1 MEHYSELLELISQ
14 YANFIANT
22 VGHTSQSVLSGILDD
37 DIRTIHSF
45 ILEVV
50 KHFTVVGDE
59 YKIFHMILD
68 LDYVTGTY
76 NTHIWC
82 LANCVD
88 RLASYANIPKHDKE
102 AFFTTNFDMSRSSL

>member
-1 MEHYSELLELISQ
+1 MEHYTKLLELISQ

-37 DIRTIHSF
+37 DIRTTRWF

-59 YKIFHMILD
+59 YTPLK
-68 LDYVTGTY
+68 
-76 NTHIWC
+76 N
-82 LANCVD
+82 
-88 RLASYANIPKHDKE
+88 
-102 AFFTTNFDMSRSSL
+102 